1 MEQWQTTCLGDACQF
16 INGLW
21 KGDVPPLVRVG
32 VIRNTNFAKDGI
44 LDDSDIAYLD
54 VEAKKYAKRRLQFG
68 DLILEKSG
76 GGPKQPVGRV
86 ILFDKTEGDYSFSN
100 FTAAIRINDPLTLDH
115 SYLHR
120 YLHWL
125 YLSGVT
131 EGMQSHST
139 GIRNL
144 NGDAY
149 KEINVS
155 YPPLLE
161 QRRIVA
167 ILDEAFAA
175 IATAKANTEK
185 NLLNAVEV
193 FNQQHDMVF
202 ADQAGS
208 PERIHLGELATFRN
222 GINFTKQSKG
232 QAVQIIGVK
241 DFQKHFWVPLDDLD
255 AVTLNGDLSP
265 IDAVSEGDI
274 LTVRSNGNPE
284 LIGRCM
290 VVGSLT
296 EPTTHSGFTIR
307 ISLDR
312 TKAVPTY
319 VCQFLRSRAV
329 RRKLI
334 DGGNGLNIKS
344 LNQGMLAEIA
354 VPLPPLDAQH
364 KIVSKIEALATVT
377 HELANIATC
386 KLAALDELKRSLL
399 HQAFTGKLTAKTTEK
414 QMEAVA

>member
-1 MEQWQTTCLGDACQF
+1 MLTKTCLGSVATVIAGQSPDGRNYNSDG
-16 INGLW
+16 NGLPFYQG
-21 KGDVPPLVRVG
+21 KKEFGSRYIGPPTTWTTEVTKEAEADDILMSVRAPVG
-32 VIRNTNFAKDGI
+32 PINFATERVCI
-44 LDDSDIAYLD
+44 
-54 VEAKKYAKRRLQFG
+54 
-68 DLILEKSG
+68 
-76 GGPKQPVGRV
+76 GRG
-86 ILFDKTEGDYSFSN
+86 L
-100 FTAAIRINDPLTLDH
+100 AAIRCTERIDRDFLFYQLLHLQPEIAGREGAVFASINKADI
-115 SYLHR
+115 
-120 YLHWL
+120 
-125 YLSGVT
+125 
-131 EGMQSHST
+131 E
-139 GIRNL
+139 
-144 NGDAY
+144 
-149 KEINVS
+149 EIQLWVPAN
-155 YPPLLE
+155 PE
-161 QRRIVA
+161 QRRIAA

-175 IATAKANTEK
+175 IATVKANTEK

>member
-1 MEQWQTTCLGDACQF
+1 MLTKTCLGSVATVIAGQSPDGRNYNSDG
-16 INGLW
+16 NGLPFYQG
-21 KGDVPPLVRVG
+21 KKEFGSRYIGPPTTWTTEVTKEAEADDILMSVRAPVG
-32 VIRNTNFAKDGI
+32 PINFATERVCI
-44 LDDSDIAYLD
+44 
-54 VEAKKYAKRRLQFG
+54 
-68 DLILEKSG
+68 
-76 GGPKQPVGRV
+76 GRG
-86 ILFDKTEGDYSFSN
+86 L
-100 FTAAIRINDPLTLDH
+100 AAIRCTERIDRDFLFYQLLHLQPEIAGREGAVFASINKADI
-115 SYLHR
+115 
-120 YLHWL
+120 
-125 YLSGVT
+125 
-131 EGMQSHST
+131 E
-139 GIRNL
+139 
-144 NGDAY
+144 
-149 KEINVS
+149 EIQLWVPAN
-155 YPPLLE
+155 PE
-161 QRRIVA
+161 QRRIAA

-364 KIVSKIEALATVT
+364 KIVAKIEALATVT
-377 HELANIATC
+377 HELADIATC
-386 KLAALDELKRSLL
+386 KVAALDELKKSLL
-399 HQAFTGKLTAKTTEK
+399 HQAFTGKLTAKTTDK
-414 QMEAVA
+414 QLEAVA